1 MPTFMSHTLRLT
13 CGTQT
18 FWKSDTHP
26 LNDPTAANHLE
37 KITKIYQKDYVF
49 VVLFLINL
57 TPQAITNPTKI
68 TREKTDG

>member
-1 MPTFMSHTLRLT
+1 MSFLYAYVYVSYSQAGAR
-13 CGTQT
+13 
-18 FWKSDTHP
+18 D
-26 LNDPTAANHLE
+26 ANLLE
-37 KITKIYQKDYVF
+37 KITKIYQKDYKF